1 MKIKRKN
8 LKRLIESYIAEGKL
22 SQREKDSIRTQVELE
37 LGEEFELIAAQ
48 AKDLDEYENLEAM
61 FKINV
66 ENETRRRIKTAELEA
81 QGFPEPKPFKV
92 KIDDKRSWDSSW
104 QQLDRQELAT
114 TRQRSNPNR
123 QSFEDSPVIDITP
136 GFDGDNSH
144 LNPPGPVLSKAEIS
158 RRDLLKGM
166 LAGTAAAGSLGA
178 FDPLLGDVSLPDTEL
193 EKLQIEE
200 VISQWLDWFIASG
213 QLDETYRDMILD
225 AEWLG
230 MWGTGS
236 LEGNAEEVVNY
247 IMEFSPEELYETMGT
262 YYESHGYLDP
272 WEYEGIVDDSGNKFY
287 PDGIGE
293 RLNDMIK
300 KKLED
305 HYTPEKIKEIMRYHG
320 QY

>member
-1 MKIKRKN
+1 MKLHKSQLKN
-8 LKRLIESYIAEGKL
+8 LIRSVLSEGKL
-22 SQREKDSIRTQVELE
+22 SQREKDLIRSQVEVE

-66 ENETRRRIKTAELEA
+66 ENETRRRIKAAELEA
-81 QGFPEPKPFKV
+81 RGFPEPKPFKV
-92 KIDDKRSWDSSW
+92 KIDDRSSWDSSW

-114 TRQRSNPNR
+114 TRQQSNR
-123 QSFEDSPVIDITP
+123 QSFEDSPTIDITP

-144 LNPPGPVLSKAEIS
+144 LNPPGPTLSQAEIN
-158 RRDLLKGM
+158 RRDFLKAA
-166 LAGTAAAGSLGA
+166 LAGTAAAGSAGV
-178 FDPLLGDVSLPDTEL
+178 FDPLLGDTGSLSDTGL
-193 EKLQIEE
+193 EKLEIEE

-213 QLDETYRDMILD
+213 QLDETYRDMVLD
-225 AEWLG
+225 AEWLS

-236 LEGNAEEVVNY
+236 LEGNAEEVVSY
-247 IMEFSPEELYETMGT
+247 IMEFSPDELYEAMGT

-272 WEYEGIVDDSGNKFY
+272 WEYEGVVDDSGNKFY

-293 RLNDMIK
+293 RLNDIIK